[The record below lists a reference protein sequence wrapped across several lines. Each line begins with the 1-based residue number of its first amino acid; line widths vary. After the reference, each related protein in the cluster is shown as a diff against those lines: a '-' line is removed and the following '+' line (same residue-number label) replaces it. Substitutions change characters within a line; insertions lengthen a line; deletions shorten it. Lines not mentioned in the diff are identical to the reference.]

1 MGMGS
6 GSKDI
11 HQYGSFLV
19 DAHHFLVIS
28 CFCLIESKGCRLMFC
43 VSTKM
48 HFFYKCHFLV
58 VSCFCLI
65 EREITFVF
73 LYIIFV
79 FLIMTYIFDNV
90 TLMDIL
96 TWAIIVEAR
105 KLVHVPTG

>member
-1 MGMGS
+1 
-6 GSKDI
+6 
-11 HQYGSFLV
+11 
-19 DAHHFLVIS
+19 
-28 CFCLIESKGCRLMFC
+28 MFC

-73 LYIIFV
+73 SYIIFV